1 MLIFIAKVRV
11 TFTNDDARV
20 TINLPTAGPT
30 WLVISKFLYQL
41 ILNFIEQDETMDD
54 FIADL
59 QYEDSGISEVKFY
72 DDQIN
77 PIEKRLYPE
86 K

>member
-1 MLIFIAKVRV
+1 
-11 TFTNDDARV
+11 
-20 TINLPTAGPT
+20 
-30 WLVISKFLYQL
+30 
-41 ILNFIEQDETMDD
+41 MDD